1 MRVYLPILCMIVLVV
16 LFASLSF
23 VASKLLGPKRPTSAK
38 QAPYEC
44 GIVPEYEPAER
55 FPVKFY
61 LVAMAFI
68 VLDVEIVFLYPFT
81 TVFRGLGAYGLIMMG
96 IFLLVLLVPFAYLL
110 STGALEWGPVKQAT
124 TRVGATIL
132 RAVGA
137 PGRDGLD
144 PAARRARRKSIS
156 PTNPGRPRS
165 GTRVGQLQLPHRA
178 RRRPRQLGAQELGV
192 ARDLRARVLRD
203 RDDGRGRRA
212 LRPVALGH
220 GDLPGQPAPGRPHD
234 RRRSRQPEDGPG
246 AAPGLRPDGRAQVG
260 HLDGRVREQRRDVQQ
275 LRDRP
280 GRRPGGAGRR
290 LRPRAARPGPR
301 RSCTASSPSTSRSRT
316 ARSSSAGRVAG
327 GGGAAIEIDQ
337 RDGVP
342 STV

>member
-81 TVFRGLGAYGLIMMG
+81 TVFRSLGAYGLIIMG
-96 IFLLVLLVPFAYLL
+96 FFLLILLVPFAYLL

-124 TRVGATIL
+124 ARVGATVL

-137 PGRDGLD
+137 PGREGLD
-144 PAARRARRKSIS
+144 P
-156 PTNPGRPRS
+156 TL
-165 GTRVGQLQLPHRA
+165 V
-178 RRRPRQLGAQELGV
+178 
-192 ARDLRARVLRD
+192 
-203 RDDGRGRRA
+203 
-212 LRPVALGH
+212 
-220 GDLPGQPAPGRPHD
+220 
-234 RRRSRQPEDGPG
+234 G
-246 AAPGLRPDGRAQVG
+246 AAAADDQTEPGK
-260 HLDGRVREQRRDVQQ
+260 
-275 LRDRP
+275 
-280 GRRPGGAGRR
+280 
-290 LRPRAARPGPR
+290 AA
-301 RSCTASSPSTSRSRT
+301 
-316 ARSSSAGRVAG
+316 
-327 GGGAAIEIDQ
+327 
-337 RDGVP
+337 
-342 STV
+342 